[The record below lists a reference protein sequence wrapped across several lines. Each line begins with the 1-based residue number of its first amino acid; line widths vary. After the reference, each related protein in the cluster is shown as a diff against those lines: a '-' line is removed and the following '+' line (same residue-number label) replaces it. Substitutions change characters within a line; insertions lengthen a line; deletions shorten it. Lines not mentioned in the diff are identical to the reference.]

1 MNGIVMDA
9 EAGESDT
16 LADDRGLDVVTGAL
30 SYTGRYITRRLME
43 RGRRVRT
50 LTYHPDRPDVFDGSV
65 EIARY
70 RFDDPVALARSLEGA
85 TTLYNTYWV
94 RFPHGRVRYEDAVG
108 NSRALFNA
116 ARRAG
121 VERVVHVSI
130 TNPALDSPRDYFRG
144 KALVEHALAE
154 VGLPYAIVRPTV
166 VFGREDVLV
175 NNIAWLLRR
184 FPVFAVAGRGDCR
197 LRPVHVDDVA
207 RLCVDAGE
215 RRDDLVVDAVGPE
228 TLTFDEMVL
237 TIRDAVGSRSRI
249 LHVPAP
255 LVPPIA
261 WALGK
266 IVADVLLT
274 RDELLG
280 MMENLVTTGGP
291 TTGAHSFSEWVAAH
305 AKTLGVRY
313 ASELE
318 RHFAAPSA
326 APFPG

>member
-9 EAGESDT
+9 RAGEYDT
-16 LADDRGLDVVTGAL
+16 LADDCGLDVVTGAL

-50 LTYHPDRPDVFDGSV
+50 LTYHPDRPDVFGGAV

-108 NSRALFNA
+108 NSRALFHA
-116 ARRAG
+116 ARAAG
-121 VERVVHVSI
+121 VERIVHVSI
-130 TNPALDSPRDYFRG
+130 TNPSLDSQRQYFRG

-154 VGLPYAIVRPTV
+154 VGVPYAILRPAV
-166 VFGREDVLV
+166 VFGDEDVLV

-184 FPVFAVAGRGDCR
+184 FPVFAVAGHGDYR

-207 RLCVDAGE
+207 RLCVEAGA
-215 RRDDLVVDAVGPE
+215 RRDDVVVDAVGPE
-228 TLTFDEMVL
+228 TFTFRETVAL
-237 TIRDAVGSRSRI
+237 IRDAIGSRSRI
-249 LHVPAP
+249 LGVPAFVIPP
-255 LVPPIA
+255 LSRL
-261 WALGK
+261 LGLL
-266 IVADVLLT
+266 VRDVLLT

-280 MMENLVTTGGP
+280 MMENLVVTDGPATG
-291 TTGAHSFSEWVAAH
+291 TQLFSEWVATH
-305 AKTLGVRY
+305 AETLGVRY

-318 RHFAAPSA
+318 RHFAVPS
-326 APFPG
+326 